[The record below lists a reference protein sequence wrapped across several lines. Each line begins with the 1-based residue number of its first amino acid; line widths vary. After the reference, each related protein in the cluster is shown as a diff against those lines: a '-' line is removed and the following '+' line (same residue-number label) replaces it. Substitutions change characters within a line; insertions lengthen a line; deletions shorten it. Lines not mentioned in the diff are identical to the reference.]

1 MRPIKLIVK
10 TSSEKYPIII
20 GRNLVSNLS
29 QLLKNNSV
37 KFKKCLLIFDKN
49 IPNKYVNI
57 ISKSLRRHEVYK
69 LFYNAN
75 EKNKNQR
82 NVNKILDLLLR
93 KNFSRSDCLISVGG
107 GITGDVAGF
116 AASLFKRGIKFINIP
131 TTLLSQV
138 DSSVGGKTGI
148 NTSQGKNLIGS
159 FYQPKI
165 VISDVDILKSL
176 PFREI
181 ICGYAEIVKH
191 ALIAN
196 KKFYNFLNKNIKE
209 ILKLKSPTIEKS
221 IYESC
226 KIKKLIVE
234 KDEKEKDLRKILN
247 FGHTFAHAYE
257 ASLNFSKKLN
267 HGEAVI
273 LGMKSAFEFSYNKKF
288 INRKEF
294 DSAIKHLNNSYFPIS
309 IKNYFTIK
317 KINQIVSF
325 MMMDKKNNSK
335 NIKLMLIKKIGG
347 PIIEKEYSVN
357 SVKIFLKKRL
367 INQNLQRM
375 NVLF

>member
-1 MRPIKLIVK
+1 MRPIKLVVK
-10 TSSEKYPIII
+10 TNSEKYPIII

-29 QLLKNNSV
+29 QIFKKNSIN
-37 KFKKCLLIFDKN
+37 FKKCFLVLDKN
-49 IPNKYVNI
+49 IPNRYVKQ
-57 ISKSLRRHEVYK
+57 ISNSLKRYEVYK
-69 LFYNAN
+69 FIYNAN
-75 EKNKNQR
+75 EKNKNQK
-82 NVNKILDLLLR
+82 NVSKILDLLLQ
-93 KNFSRSDCLISVGG
+93 KNFSRDDCLISIGG
-107 GITGDVAGF
+107 GITGDVTGF
-116 AASLFKRGIKFINIP
+116 AASLFKRGLKFVNIP

-165 VISDVDILKSL
+165 VISDVEFLNSL

-181 ICGYAEIVKH
+181 VCGYAEIVKH

-196 KKFYNFLNKNIKE
+196 KKFYNFLDKNIDDV
-209 ILKLKSPTIEKS
+209 LKLKSPTIEKS

-226 KIKKLIVE
+226 KVKKSIVE
-234 KDEKEKDLRKILN
+234 KDEKEKNLRKILN

-273 LGMKSAFEFSYNKKF
+273 LGMKSAFEFSHNKKL
-288 INRKEF
+288 INYKEF
-294 DSAIKHLNNSYFPIS
+294 DTAIKHLNNAHFPIS
-309 IKNYFTIK
+309 IKRYFSIK
-317 KINQIVSF
+317 KINRIISF
-325 MMMDKKNNSK
+325 MVRDKKNNSK

-347 PIIEKEYSVN
+347 PIIEKEYSEVAI
-357 SVKIFLKKRL
+357 KLFLKKKL
-367 INQNLQRM
+367 IN
-375 NVLF
+375 

>member
-1 MRPIKLIVK
+1 MKPIKLIVQ
-10 TSSEKYPIII
+10 TNSEKYPIII
-20 GRNLVSNLS
+20 GKNLISSLS
-29 QLLKNNSV
+29 QLFKKNSIN
-37 KFKKCLLIFDKN
+37 FKKCLLVLDKN
-49 IPNKYVNI
+49 IPNKYVKQ
-57 ISKSLRRHEVYK
+57 ISESLKRYEVYK
-69 LFYNAN
+69 LIYNAN
-75 EKNKNQR
+75 EKNKNQK
-82 NVNKILDLLLR
+82 NVNKILNFLLK
-93 KNFSRSDCLISVGG
+93 KNFSRDDCLISIGG

-116 AASLFKRGIKFINIP
+116 AASLFKRGLKFINIP

-165 VISDVDILKSL
+165 VISDIDFLRSL

-181 ICGYAEIVKH
+181 VCGYAEIIKH

-196 KKFYNFLNKNIKE
+196 KKFYIFLNKNINE
-209 ILKLKSPTIEKS
+209 ILKLKSPMIEKS

-226 KIKKLIVE
+226 KVKKSIVE
-234 KDEKEKDLRKILN
+234 KDEKEKNLRKILN

-257 ASLNFSKKLN
+257 ASLNFSEKLN

-273 LGMKSAFEFSYNKKF
+273 LGMKSAFEFSHSKNF
-288 INRKEF
+288 INYKEF
-294 DSAIKHLNNSYFPIS
+294 KSAIDHLNNSHFPIS

-317 KINQIVSF
+317 KINQIVLY
-325 MMMDKKNNSK
+325 MIRDKKNNSK

-347 PIIEKEYSVN
+347 PIIEKEFSEHT
-357 SVKIFLKKRL
+357 VKNFLKKIL
-367 INQNLQRM
+367 IN
-375 NVLF
+375 

>member
-1 MRPIKLIVK
+1 MRPIKLVVK
-10 TSSEKYPIII
+10 TNSEKYPIII
-20 GRNLVSNLS
+20 GKNLISNLS
-29 QLLKNNSV
+29 QIIKKNSIN
-37 KFKKCLLIFDKN
+37 FKKCLLILDRN
-49 IPNKYVNI
+49 IPNRYVKQ
-57 ISKSLRRHEVYK
+57 ISKSLKKHQVHK
-69 LFYNAN
+69 FIYNAN
-75 EKNKNQR
+75 EKNKNQK
-82 NVNKILDLLLR
+82 NVNKILDLLLQ
-93 KNFSRSDCLISVGG
+93 KNFSRDDCLISVGG

-116 AASLFKRGIKFINIP
+116 AASIFKRGLKFINIP

-165 VISDVDILKSL
+165 VITDVDFLKSL

-181 ICGYAEIVKH
+181 VCGYAEIVKH

-196 KKFYNFLNKNIKE
+196 GRFYNFLKKNINE
-209 ILKLKSPTIEKS
+209 ILELKSPTIEKS

-226 KIKKLIVE
+226 KVKKSIVE
-234 KDEKEKDLRKILN
+234 KDEKERNLRKILN

-288 INRKEF
+288 ITYKEF
-294 DSAIKHLNNSYFPIS
+294 RSAIKHLNNSHFPIS
-309 IKNYFTIK
+309 IRNYFTIK
-317 KINQIVSF
+317 EIDRIVSF
-325 MMMDKKNNSK
+325 MMTDKKNNSK

-347 PIIEKEYSVN
+347 PIIEKEFSGN
-357 SVKIFLKKRL
+357 TIKLFLKKIL
-367 INQNLQRM
+367 VN
-375 NVLF
+375 